1 MGKKKSV
8 KKSSEESGE
17 ASPPTEDVMA
27 GGGESIKS
35 VDLAGSTVSES
46 GTFTSQETPLSTI
59 ETDNAAAAAPVD
71 RGASP
76 PASKGWG
83 IGNAFK
89 GLFGRAKAATTTII
103 PGAGPD
109 MKDIVTDEA
118 KKICGSGVLEGQG
131 PCIDTRVVDLVWGW
145 KVQMAVDRQN
155 ISFYRLTILANHIE
169 KGFMLH
175 GVSASRGNFKMLL
188 FDEKGERLFCEDS
201 VRSQDG
207 SATTAT
213 VFLTK
218 FDTYSLKKTPVSVE
232 NNSPVPGVGGAAAEL
247 STSLFS
253 PSAPSLFSKLDNLA
267 SVKSPILPAGQYLMC
282 ICGNNLLPGKTDVTL
297 LAVTALT
304 DGPELLRMQNADIS
318 LVHLKDSLSQLKTEY
333 LQAKEAFES
342 CISRMNEQERALYV
356 KLQARD
362 DSYRSFIDASA
373 LAFAPESYSAPRQI
387 EAKGD
392 NDEENEV
399 ESESAASAS
408 ANAGTAP
415 ASSTGPSSK
424 VDRDRKTASPQQVG
438 IVMAGTPV
446 EVVASTAAQAGGWI
460 ANKVTIGLGSLQQLV
475 KNATAPPPSLS
486 PFPPPAPGSSGA
498 DEASGVDVSV
508 SESSELSSDP
518 ELEPIFAELSSAKAK
533 FEKKSKSYRKLCK
546 NAEELA
552 NRRAAQVEADKA
564 RFVKEAELS
573 TESWLESFGLD
584 DESRTKQESQA
595 RELAESLL
603 RQRIAAFD
611 QKAKE
616 ETAALAAEHSEK
628 ERLAAAE
635 VEYSRVALQE
645 MTKKKDLEV
654 ARVAAVREAERKAK
668 AEAEAQAL
676 VEKLSK
682 EAQED
687 QQSAQAEDEENVKR
701 QQLAK
706 QWAEQLERERVANS
720 EAAARE
726 AEEKA
731 RQMGEAKK
739 AAEKLAEERRIA
751 EEKKQALQQQQ
762 EAAAAAE
769 AAEAAAAVTAAQET
783 EAAAAAP
790 SSTEE
795 PQEGDKE

>member
-1 MGKKKSV
+1 V
-8 KKSSEESGE
+8 E
-17 ASPPTEDVMA
+17 A
-27 GGGESIKS
+27 
-35 VDLAGSTVSES
+35 
-46 GTFTSQETPLSTI
+46 PLSTI
-59 ETDNAAAAAPVD
+59 ETAPAAAAPAPAA
-71 RGASP
+71 ASR
-76 PASKGWG
+76 GWG
-83 IGNAFK
+83 LGQAFK
-89 GLFGRAKAATTTII
+89 GLFGRAKQATTTII

-109 MKDIVTDEA
+109 MKDIVTEEA
-118 KKICGSGVLEGQG
+118 KKICASGVLEGQG
-131 PCIDTRVVDLVWGW
+131 PCIDARVLDLVWGW
-145 KVQMAVDRQN
+145 KVEMAVDRQN
-155 ISFYRLTILANHIE
+155 ISFYRLTILAKHIE

-188 FDEKGERLFCEDS
+188 FDDKGELAFCEDS

-207 SATTAT
+207 GSTTAT
-213 VFLTK
+213 VFFTK

-232 NNSPVPGVGGAAAEL
+232 NNSPVPVVGGAAAEI

-253 PSAPSLFSKLDNLA
+253 PSAPSLFSKLDNLT

-282 ICGNNLLPGKTDVTL
+282 ICGNNLLPGKTDVKL
-297 LAVTALT
+297 LAVPALT

-392 NDEENEV
+392 NDEENDV

-408 ANAGTAP
+408 ATSAGTGP
-415 ASSTGPSSK
+415 ASTTGPSSK
-424 VDRDRKTASPQQVG
+424 SDRDRKTASPQQVG

-486 PFPPPAPGSSGA
+486 PFPPPGPGSSGA

-518 ELEPIFAELSSAKAK
+518 ELEPIFAELASAKAK
-533 FEKKSKSYRKLCK
+533 FEKKSKNYKKLVK

-616 ETAALAAEHSEK
+616 ETAALTAEHSEK

-682 EAQED
+682 EAQEN
-687 QQSAQAEDEENVKR
+687 QQTAQIEDEENVKR

-731 RQMGEAKK
+731 RQMDEAKK

-751 EEKKQALQQQQ
+751 EEKKQSLLQQQAAEQ
-762 EAAAAAE
+762 AAAAEAAAAAAAE
-769 AAEAAAAVTAAQET
+769 AEAAAAKAAVAEAAAAKAAAA
-783 EAAAAAP
+783 EAAAAAASAAQETAAASAP
-790 SSTEE
+790 TDA